1 MVMESRSC
9 MANTVL
15 AILGD
20 SAVPSLALLHSG
32 QYDNLVFFYT
42 GENKGKAVMFSKF
55 SKLAFPEI
63 NVEINEIPSISDPA
77 SIVEYAKKFCSEHK
91 NDFSIFVTAGAKQTI
106 LPFVAQAPE
115 ATIVSLLDSP
125 LRLIVRQNNVENEH
139 LLNGI
144 VLNHILATRG
154 WHFNETLRK
163 GDQQFVNVQPRFDA
177 HTGRLFFTGTSWLRR
192 ANRED
197 EIHSLSKN
205 LKNQVK
211 NEDQILIGELL
222 QLAEDFGKNGA
233 SYSIKGALRSPNRAV
248 LPPFIRHEIPL
259 DEEE

>member
-1 MVMESRSC
+1 

-15 AILGD
+15 AVLGD

-32 QYDNLVFFYT
+32 QYDHLVFFYT
-42 GENKGKAVMFSKF
+42 KENKGKAAMFSKF
-55 SKLAFPEI
+55 SKHAFPEI
-63 NVEINEIPSISDPA
+63 NVEINQIPSINDPA

-91 NDFSIFVTAGAKQTI
+91 NDFSIFVTTGAKQTI

-115 ATIVSLLDSP
+115 ATLVSLLHSP

-139 LLNGI
+139 LLDGI
-144 VLNHILATRG
+144 QLNHILATRG
-154 WHFNETLRK
+154 YLFIDTLRK
-163 GDQQFVNVQPRFDA
+163 GNQQVVNVEPRFDA
-177 HTGRLFFTGTSWLRR
+177 HTGRLSFTGTSWLRR

-197 EIHSLSKN
+197 EIHSLSRKQ
-205 LKNQVK
+205 KKKVQ
-211 NEDQILIGELL
+211 NEDQILTGELL

>member
-1 MVMESRSC
+1 

-15 AILGD
+15 AVLGD

-42 GENKGKAVMFSKF
+42 KENEGKASMFSQF
-55 SKLAFPEI
+55 SKLVFPDI
-63 NVEINEIPSISDPA
+63 NVEINEIPSINDPA

-115 ATIVSLLDSP
+115 ATLVSLLHSP
-125 LRLIVRQNNVENEH
+125 LRLIIQENNLEKEYP
-139 LLNGI
+139 LNGI
-144 VLNHILATRG
+144 ELNQILATRG
-154 WHFNETLRK
+154 WNIKDTLEK
-163 GDQQFVNVQPRFDA
+163 GNQQFANVQPRFDA
-177 HTGRLFFTGTSWLRR
+177 HTGRLSFTGTSWLRR

-197 EIHSLSKN
+197 EIHSLSRK
-205 LKNQVK
+205 KKKEVQNQ
-211 NEDQILIGELL
+211 DQILTGELL

-233 SYSIKGALRSPNRAV
+233 NYSIKGALRSPNRAV
-248 LPPFIRHEIPL
+248 LPSFIRHEIPL